1 MQILKRIKLN
11 NNIYHIIVD
20 LKYKKSQLEFPIL
33 CLKNYKDDYWDGGDC
48 TNLIKEIEKNY
59 TQEKA
64 KQYDKN
70 ISFMADVLYIYD
82 RIPFIDGIKDTYI
95 SKNDNL
101 PYSEGYISKEYIDN
115 YIKEFKIK
123 MNNNN
128 NFKLSNEK
136 TWIL

>member
-11 NNIYHIIVD
+11 NNIYYIIVD
-20 LKYKKSQLEFPIL
+20 LKYKKANWNSIL
-33 CLKNYKDDYWDGGDC
+33 CLKNYKDEYWDGGDC
-48 TNLIKEIEKNY
+48 SNLIKEVEKNY

-82 RIPFIDGIKDTYI
+82 RIPFISGIKDIYI

-101 PYSEGYISKEYIDN
+101 PYSECYISKEEIDN
-115 YIKEFKIK
+115 YIKQFNIK
-123 MNNNN
+123 MNSNK
-128 NFKLSNEK
+128 NFKLSDAR
-136 TWIL
+136 TWKL